1 MISETNQ
8 RIFKKFLK
16 NEHQVD
22 AAKILNVSQASKWT
36 GGCET
41 CEFEYDVVEF
51 KYETPD
57 GDVKYVTESDF
68 ELVSFITEY
77 VLAEGE

>member
-16 NEHQVD
+16 NEHRVD
-22 AAKILNVSQASKWT
+22 AAKILSVTQETKWS

-41 CEFEYDVVEF
+41 CEFAYDVVEF

-57 GDVKYVTESDF
+57 GDVQYVTESDF
-68 ELVSFITEY
+68 NFITFITEY
-77 VLAEGE
+77 VLEEGE

>member
-16 NEHQVD
+16 NEYLID
-22 AAKILNVSQASKWT
+22 AAKILNVTQESGWS

-41 CEFEYDVVEF
+41 CEFEYDEVKF
-51 KYETPD
+51 RYETPD
-57 GDVKYVTESDF
+57 GDVRYVSESYFDF
-68 ELVSFITEY
+68 VRFITEY
-77 VLAEGE
+77 VLGEGE

>member
-16 NEHQVD
+16 NECQID
-22 AAKILNVSQASKWT
+22 AAKILNVYQETKWS

-41 CEFEYDVVEF
+41 CEFAYDVVEF
-51 KYETPD
+51 QYETPN
-57 GDVKYVTESDF
+57 GDVRYETESDF
-68 ELVSFITEY
+68 DFVRFITEY
-77 VLAEGE
+77 VLEEGE

>member
-16 NEHQVD
+16 NEHRVD
-22 AAKILNVSQASKWT
+22 AAKILSVTQESEWS
-36 GGCET
+36 GGCVT
-41 CEFEYDVVEF
+41 CEFEYDVIEF

-57 GDVKYVTESDF
+57 GDVRCVTESDF
-68 ELVSFITEY
+68 DFVTFITEY
-77 VLAEGE
+77 VLEEGE

>member
-8 RIFKKFLK
+8 KIFKKFLK

-22 AAKILNVSQASKWT
+22 AAKILSVTQEVEWS

-57 GDVKYVTESDF
+57 GDVRYVTESDF
-68 ELVSFITEY
+68 NFITFITEY
-77 VLAEGE
+77 VLEEGE